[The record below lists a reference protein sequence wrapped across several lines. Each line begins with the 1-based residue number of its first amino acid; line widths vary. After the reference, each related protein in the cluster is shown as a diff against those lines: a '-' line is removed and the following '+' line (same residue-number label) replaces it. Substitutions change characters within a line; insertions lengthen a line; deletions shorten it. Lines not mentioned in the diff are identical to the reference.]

1 MFLEDLSAGLLLGLS
16 SGAYCLGGCALVMVP
31 HLASGPSCGVGAG
44 LRKMVEF
51 SAGRL
56 VTYLV
61 AGVLLFWVGQA
72 LLLSR
77 GARIVIGMAIVAL
90 AFLVL
95 AQGVVRSFPA
105 VPRCARWASTRWLQR
120 YPLLAG
126 MFSAAQLCPPLLLC
140 LAQAAGAGGLPRA
153 IAATSGFFLG
163 TMAVSLPLV
172 VVCAGGRWPAV
183 RATAAVA
190 SLFCG
195 LWFAAVGVA
204 AIVG

>member
-77 GARIVIGMAIVAL
+77 GARIVIGMTIVAL

-95 AQGVVRSFPA
+95 AQGAAALRARRRVLAVRLRRAAGVA
-105 VPRCARWASTRWLQR
+105 VPDRDAVPPPQLATNTPVADILHPVQVNFGEVLRDNPDTPVFNNLDGWFCQR
-120 YPLLAG
+120 LHPDKPLRACQRLDNG
-126 MFSAAQLCPPLLLC
+126 
-140 LAQAAGAGGLPRA
+140 GATL
-153 IAATSGFFLG
+153 
-163 TMAVSLPLV
+163 TM
-172 VVCAGGRWPAV
+172 
-183 RATAAVA
+183 TY
-190 SLFCG
+190 
-195 LWFAAVGVA
+195 GVTV
-204 AIVG
+204 ILDFNQ